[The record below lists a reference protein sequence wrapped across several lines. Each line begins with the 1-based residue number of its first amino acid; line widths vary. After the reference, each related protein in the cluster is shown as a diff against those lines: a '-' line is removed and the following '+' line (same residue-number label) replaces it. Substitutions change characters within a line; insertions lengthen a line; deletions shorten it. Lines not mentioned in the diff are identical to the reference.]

1 MGKKQ
6 SIDTVTEE
14 AQMLDFNQLFQIYSR
29 TKEIMSKEIK
39 SEENAS
45 PNSINKDRLL
55 KKQKSSSLQYTNEK
69 EKFTRM
75 AQQIQTGRR
84 NNHQI

>member
-1 MGKKQ
+1 
-6 SIDTVTEE
+6 
-14 AQMLDFNQLFQIYSR
+14 
-29 TKEIMSKEIK
+29 MSKEIK
-39 SEENAS
+39 YEKNAS

-55 KKQKSSSLQYTNEK
+55 RKQKSLSLKYINEK

-84 NNHQI
+84 NNHQM